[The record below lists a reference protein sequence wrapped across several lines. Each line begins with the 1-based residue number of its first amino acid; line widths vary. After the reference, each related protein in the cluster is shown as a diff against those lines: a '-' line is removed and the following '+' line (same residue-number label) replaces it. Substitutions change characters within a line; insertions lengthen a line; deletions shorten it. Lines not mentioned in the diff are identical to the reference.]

1 MNASRLKR
9 LATAVPAG
17 HDDNVKA
24 FLIVLGCLFL
34 SVVSR
39 AEEGIPDPRDHHY
52 DFAHKTL
59 VAAMETGDEFLA
71 KLKKKKEA
79 YLRELW
85 RDAGDGARDGKKV
98 SAKGL
103 AYEIFEVDGG
113 KTVVVVTLPEAEQT
127 AEAHLV
133 GCVII
138 KGKAPEMVYT
148 LEKGFGG
155 RNVMGS
161 WNDGTHG
168 NYGAGP
174 EAKPELFR
182 DAILKMNK

>member
-1 MNASRLKR
+1 MR
-9 LATAVPAG
+9 
-17 HDDNVKA
+17 
-24 FLIVLGCLFL
+24 FLRVLLVCLSTVFAA
-34 SVVSR
+34 R

-59 VAAMETGDEFLA
+59 VAAMQTGDEFLA

-85 RDAGDGARDGKKV
+85 RDAGDGARDGKKL

-103 AYEIFEVDGG
+103 AYEIFEVEGG
-113 KTVVVVTLPEAEQT
+113 KSVVVVTMPEADQT

-133 GCVII
+133 GCVIT

-155 RNVMGS
+155 RNVLGS
-161 WNDGTHG
+161 WSGGTHG
-168 NYGAGP
+168 NYGEGP